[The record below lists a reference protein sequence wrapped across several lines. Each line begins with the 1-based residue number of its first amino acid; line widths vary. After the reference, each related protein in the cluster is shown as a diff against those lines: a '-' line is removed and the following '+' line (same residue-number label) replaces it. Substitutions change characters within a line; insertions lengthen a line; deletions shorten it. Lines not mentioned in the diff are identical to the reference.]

1 MRSVCETGNGGN
13 AAIVNGLV
21 QLLEETKS
29 IYLKTKKYHWNATEG
44 VFQTYNTMFENQC
57 AELVPAFDLIAERI
71 RILGFS
77 ASNSEVLLKN
87 SDATSEMK
95 YFLEGP
101 EMIKDLL
108 VLHELFVGTALSV
121 FSESVKLRDDLTAD
135 LITRRIR
142 AHQRTVFVLRSLL
155 NT

>member
-1 MRSVCETGNGGN
+1 M
-13 AAIVNGLV
+13 IVNGLT
-21 QLLEETKS
+21 QLLVETKA
-29 IYLKTKKYHWNATEG
+29 IYLKTKKYHWNSTEG
-44 VFQTYNTMFENQC
+44 LFQTHYMMFEKQYS
-57 AELVPAFDLIAERI
+57 ELVPAFDLIAERI

-77 ASNSEVLLKN
+77 VPNSEVLLKD
-87 SDATSEMK
+87 SEATREME
-95 YFLEGP
+95 YFLDGP

-108 VLHELFVGTALSV
+108 VSHELFVGTALSV

-142 AHQRTVFVLRSLL
+142 AHQRTILVLRGLL